1 MFNFIC
7 TFVYM
12 CDIMSATSKVG
23 ELFDVNMTAI
33 PKHLFNIFE
42 DEELIKEAT
51 VSKMEIVQKEAY
63 LMMRLWRRQKRSNKW
78 TSLN

>member
-12 CDIMSATSKVG
+12 CDIMSATGKVG
-23 ELFDVNMTAI
+23 ELFDVNVPAI
-33 PKHLFNIFE
+33 SKHLFNIFE
-42 DEELIKEAT
+42 YEELIKEAT
-51 VSKMEIVQKEAY
+51 VSKMEMVQKEAY

-78 TSLN
+78 TILN